1 MRRAHV
7 SGDGYYT
14 KLCHDWLERTLGV
27 PKALLLTSC
36 THALEMS
43 ALLLNIQPGDEVI
56 IPSFAFVSIAN
67 AFVLRGARP
76 VSLRIFVPIR

>member
-1 MRRAHV
+1 
-7 SGDGYYT
+7 
-14 KLCHDWLERTLGV
+14 
-27 PKALLLTSC
+27 
-36 THALEMS
+36 MS